1 MAKVIIYEGDD
12 GLEVI
17 SPASHLKITEA
28 AEYLVPYAKQYR
40 IIDANQLPPDTEF
53 WGAWTIDCEVDIEKA
68 KSIRLDKI
76 RFVRN
81 ERLKE
86 LDLKWMIAMEQGE
99 TKKAGDIAAKKQLL
113 RDVTERREFRKVNT
127 VEQIKEYWPEIL
139 EG

>member
-17 SPASHLKITEA
+17 SPASHLKISEA
-28 AEYLVPYAKQYR
+28 AERLVPYAKKYR
-40 IIDANQLPPDTEF
+40 IIESSQLPPDLEF

-68 KSIRLDKI
+68 KSIWLDKI
-76 RFVRN
+76 RLIRD
-81 ERLKE
+81 EKLKK

-99 TKKAGDIAAKKQLL
+99 AKEASNIASKKQLL
-113 RDVTERREFRKVNT
+113 RDVTERREFRKVKT